1 MHHITQFHTYDQKA
15 LSPVSLPQSSTKI
28 LHLFLMQLAFY
39 MLQNPHYDATQY
51 AASCYTKLLKS
62 KYFTQLPIPKHTQF
76 AVISPVRY
84 LSNKQPHQFS
94 PQFHHFSLLLCPHDW
109 SYIVFTEGRPQRKPV
124 SFSHSCLPVCSLT
137 YSTHAQQYHI

>member
-1 MHHITQFHTYDQKA
+1 M
-15 LSPVSLPQSSTKI
+15 P
-28 LHLFLMQLAFY
+28 LACY

-51 AASCYTKLLKS
+51 AASCCTKLLKS

-84 LSNKQPHQFS
+84 LSNEQPHQFS
-94 PQFHHFSLLLCPHDW
+94 PQFHHFKLLLCPQPLGNW
-109 SYIVFTEGRPQRKPV
+109 SHIIFTEERTQMKPV

-137 YSTHAQQYHI
+137 YCTHVQQYPHPYVNCFPVGLTKLVATHWTVHTKLSLA